1 MPVSI
6 CDVWFDGGS
15 VIRGMGGDYEAG
27 ASSPSG
33 EFSFIR
39 VLRINSYN

>member
-6 CDVWFDGGS
+6 FDVWFDGGS
-15 VIRGMGGDYEAG
+15 VMRGMGGDYDAG
-27 ASSPSG
+27 ASFPSG

-39 VLRINSYN
+39 VFRKNSYN